1 MRKDKIVITLTLR
14 RYVLNCHNAYLLHP
28 VMDRTDAT
36 IWQNFYWT
44 GIREAVHKE
53 VTRYDVCQHIK
64 RSTKKYGKLPA
75 KLAEETP
82 WNKVCVDIMS
92 TYKIHRKGKYTLILK
107 DVTMIE
113 PITRGF
119 EVTQYHRNKAMTV
132 ANLV

>member
-1 MRKDKIVITLTLR
+1 MPCANL
-14 RYVLNCHNAYLLHP
+14 
-28 VMDRTDAT
+28 
-36 IWQNFYWT
+36 QN
-44 GIREAVHKE
+44 GQQKN
-53 VTRYDVCQHIK
+53 
-64 RSTKKYGKLPA
+64 GKL
-75 KLAEETP
+75 LARMREETP

-107 DVTMIE
+107 DVTMID